1 MRMLVTV
8 MMVVVWGAMTL
19 HAQEEKGKAE
29 AKGGEVSFTEDV
41 LPLFR
46 KHCLPCHAE
55 AESNPSGLSLDSR
68 DLLLKGG
75 ENGAAVVP
83 GKTSGGTLMDKLG
96 EKPSFGARM
105 PLNSKRKIREGK
117 AVWFTDAEVKLVAT
131 WVAQGAKDN

>member
-1 MRMLVTV
+1 MRMLVAVMVV
-8 MMVVVWGAMTL
+8 MMSGAVTL
-19 HAQEEKGKAE
+19 HAQEEKVEGK
-29 AKGGEVSFTEDV
+29 GREVSFAEDV

-55 AESNPSGLSLDSR
+55 AEANPSGLSLDSR
-68 DLLLKGG
+68 DLLMKGG
-75 ENGAAVVP
+75 ENGDAVVP
-83 GKTSGGTLMDKLG
+83 GKTSAGTLMDKLG

-117 AVWFTDAEVKLVAT
+117 AVWFSPEEVKLVAT

>member
-1 MRMLVTV
+1 MRMLVAVIVV
-8 MMVVVWGAMTL
+8 MAAGAVTL
-19 HAQEEKGKAE
+19 HAQEVKAE
-29 AKGGEVSFTEDV
+29 AKGGEVSFKEDV

-68 DLLLKGG
+68 ELLMKGG

-83 GKTSGGTLMDKLG
+83 GKISAGTLMDKLG